1 MSLNSSPKSAREKRR
16 AKRAAQKRNQRI
28 AIASVVI
35 IVLAI
40 AAFIIYNQ
48 YSADRTTKSSDAFS
62 LPEDIET
69 ITTASG
75 LQYQDLVVGEG
86 QAAKAGDVV
95 VVHYTGWLTDDTKF
109 DSSLDRGTP
118 FTFPLGAG
126 RVIKGWDEG
135 VAGMQPGGVRRL
147 IIPAELGYGERGS
160 GELIKPGDT
169 LIFEVELLEIQS
181 P

>member
-1 MSLNSSPKSAREKRR
+1 MSLNSSPRSTREKRR

-28 AIASVVI
+28 AIAAVVI
-35 IVLAI
+35 IILAI

-48 YSADRTTKSSDAFS
+48 YASNRATTSSDAFS
-62 LPEDIET
+62 IPEGVET
-69 ITTASG
+69 ISTASG

-86 QAAKAGDVV
+86 PAAQAGDVV
-95 VVHYTGWLTDDTKF
+95 AVHYTGWLTDNTKF

-118 FTFPLGAG
+118 FSFPLGVG

-135 VAGMQPGGVRRL
+135 VAGMQVGGVRRL

-160 GELIKPGDT
+160 GQLIKPGDT
-169 LIFEVELLEIQS
+169 LIFEVELLEIES

>member
-1 MSLNSSPKSAREKRR
+1 MSLNSSPKSTREKRR

-28 AIASVVI
+28 AIAVVVI

-40 AAFIIYNQ
+40 AAFLIYNQ
-48 YSADRTTKSSDAFS
+48 YSAGQATTSSDVFS
-62 LPEDIET
+62 IPEDVET
-69 ITTASG
+69 ITTSSS

-86 QAAKAGDVV
+86 QAAEAGDVV
-95 VVHYTGWLTDDTKF
+95 VVHYTGWLTDNTKF

-135 VAGMQPGGVRRL
+135 VAGMQPGGKRLL

-160 GELIKPGDT
+160 GQLIKPGDT
-169 LIFEVELLEIQS
+169 LIFEVELLEIES

>member
-28 AIASVVI
+28 AIAAIVI

-40 AAFIIYNQ
+40 AAFVIYNQ
-48 YSADRTTKSSDAFS
+48 SSTGQTTTSSDALS
-62 LPEDIET
+62 IPEGVDT

-75 LQYQDLVVGEG
+75 LQYQDLVVGDG
-86 QAAKAGDVV
+86 QAAQTGDVV
-95 VVHYTGWLTDDTKF
+95 VVHYTGWLTDNTKF

-160 GELIKPGDT
+160 GNLIKPGDT

>member
-28 AIASVVI
+28 AIAAVVI

-40 AAFIIYNQ
+40 AAFIMYNQ
-48 YSADRTTKSSDAFS
+48 YSAGRATSSSAS
-62 LPEDIET
+62 VSIPEDVET

-95 VVHYTGWLTDDTKF
+95 IVHYTGWLTDDTKF